1 MSLFISSPFVV
12 HRRAVCERRA
22 CAGDKILSAKL
33 ALLSLLFMTIALHAS
48 GAAATCQATGG
59 ANTVTICTPTSNQS
73 LSNPVAVTAAANSSS
88 QISTFLVYVDN
99 QLMYQDNS
107 GSNNVSTALPSLPLG
122 SHHLVVQYY
131 NGQWVFGSEYF
142 TVVQGNGCADNG
154 GNNTVAIC
162 SPTNKAPVYNPVTVQ
177 AAANSSNQISTFLVY
192 VDNQLKYKD
201 NSGSHVISTVLPNL
215 TLGTHYLVVQYY
227 NGQWIFASEYFTVAG
242 HVVNGAVPVLT
253 YHNDNARSGANTQ
266 ETILNPSNVNS
277 QTFGKKYSYGVDG
290 QMYAQPLYVPNLLV
304 NGAKHNVVFAATE
317 NDTVYAFDAN
327 GGGTLW
333 QKHLGTPPS
342 NNDQEGISPI
352 LGITSTPVID
362 PSSNTIYVVT
372 DTNEGKRVFR
382 LHALD
387 LSTGNE
393 KLGGPVV
400 VTGTVSGSGWDNVN
414 GKITLES
421 GCYQRMGLALTNDNV
436 YLGFGHCNHGW
447 LLGYNKTTLQPTAI
461 INTTPNGAGGA
472 LWGGGATPAIDNSGN
487 IYLISGVDAGD
498 PAPGYNDSFMKMSPS
513 DLSVLDYFKPSNE
526 TWLRQND
533 ADLGSGGTIVMP
545 DNPSSHPH
553 ELIGGGKD
561 GRLFVID
568 SDNMGGYNSIDRVLQ
583 EVQTGTQQFDNMFST
598 PTYWNGYIYNHCEA
612 DVLKSFSWTNGVL
625 SSKYV
630 SKGAHTFGIH
640 GSTTSVSSNGNVDG
654 IVWEIESTGQPNNQ
668 PAILRAY
675 DALNLSNELYDSTQA
690 SGGRDT
696 AGPAVK
702 FVVPTIADGQVF
714 VGTAN
719 QLDIYGL
726 R

>member
-1 MSLFISSPFVV
+1 MSFLIPSPFVV
-12 HRRAVCERRA
+12 YRRTVSERLA
-22 CAGDKILSAKL
+22 CASDKILPGKL
-33 ALLSLLFMTIALHAS
+33 ALLTLIFLVVALYAS
-48 GAAATCQATGG
+48 GAAATCQPTGG
-59 ANTVTICTPTSNQS
+59 PNTVTICTPTPNQS
-73 LSNPVAVTAAANSSS
+73 LSNPVTVTAAANSSS
-88 QISTFLVYVDN
+88 HISSFLVYVDN
-99 QLMYQDNS
+99 QLKYQDTSGSSSISTVLPSLAVGTHHLVVQYYNGQWVFGSEYFTVIQGNGCSATGGNNTVTICTPTPNQSLPNPVQVQAAANSSNQITSFLVYVDNQLKYQNNS
-107 GSNNVSTALPSLPLG
+107 GSKNISTTLPDLPSG

-142 TVVQGNGCADNG
+142 TVTGN
-154 GNNTVAIC
+154 
-162 SPTNKAPVYNPVTVQ
+162 
-177 AAANSSNQISTFLVY
+177 IS
-192 VDNQLKYKD
+192 
-201 NSGSHVISTVLPNL
+201 
-215 TLGTHYLVVQYY
+215 
-227 NGQWIFASEYFTVAG
+227 
-242 HVVNGAVPVLT
+242 GAVPVLT
-253 YHNDNARSGANTQ
+253 YHNDNARTGANPQ
-266 ETILNPSNVNS
+266 ETILNPSNVNW

-290 QMYAQPLYVPNLLV
+290 QIYAQPLYVPNLTV
-304 NGAKHNVVFAATE
+304 NGANHNVVFAATE

-342 NNDQEGISPI
+342 NNDQEGIAPI

-362 PSSNTIYVVT
+362 ASTNTIYVVT
-372 DTNEGKRVFR
+372 DTNESGRVFR

-393 KLGGPVV
+393 KLGGPIV
-400 VTGTVSGSGWDNVN
+400 VTGSVSGSGRDNVN
-414 GKITLES
+414 GRITLES
-421 GCYQRMGLALTNDNV
+421 GCYQRMGLALTNNNV
-436 YLGFGHCNHGW
+436 YIGFGHCNHGW
-447 LLGYNKTTLQPTAI
+447 LLAYNKTTLQPAAI
-461 INTTPNGAGGA
+461 LNTTPNGAGGA
-472 LWGGGATPAIDNSGN
+472 LWGGGATPAVDSSGN
-487 IYLISGVDAGD
+487 MYLISGVDADD
-498 PAPGYNDSFMKMSPS
+498 PAPGYNDSFMKMSAN

-545 DNPSSHPH
+545 DNSSSHPH

-568 SDNMGGYNSIDRVLQ
+568 SDNMGGYNSTDHVVQ

-598 PTYWNGYIYNHCEA
+598 PTYWNGYIYNHCEQ
-612 DVLKSFSWTNGVL
+612 DVLKSFSWTNGLL

-640 GSTTSVSSNGNVDG
+640 GATASVSSNGNVDG
-654 IVWEIESTGQPNNQ
+654 IVWEIESTGQPNSQ

-675 DALNLSNELYDSTQA
+675 DALNLANELYDSTQA